1 MLSSNGNSCCP
12 WIDEDSF
19 IVWLVLPLWSV
30 CAPLYFFFS
39 FLLLFNGTQPSV
51 ALATEIAIYIY
62 RDCTLKWNYY
72 SSLHSLPY
80 SRIRVVNWKLLKRQ
94 VNFSQ
99 RPWSGNRLTWLTRCR
114 DSWRSENQV
123 TGAGGTDVNHSEMQ
137 FAAIY
142 QEIIDEWALFAK
154 DWRTHDDAPNQN

>member
-1 MLSSNGNSCCP
+1 MDALIEWELLLSMNWWGFIYCM
-12 WIDEDSF
+12 ISF
-19 IVWLVLPLWSV
+19 AFMECVRFSLL
-30 CAPLYFFFS
+30 FS

-123 TGAGGTDVNHSEMQ
+123 TGAGGTDVNHSEKQ